1 MVQTVI
7 LRGQPQRNLAKQFI
21 DKAPENSVVKISP
34 LTRSNEQNNKMW
46 GLIEDVMN
54 AMPEG
59 RQHTKEVW
67 KAIFMNALG
76 HETAFAMGINN
87 EIFPI
92 GFKSSQLSVRQMS
105 DLIEMIYSYGAKH
118 NVKWSEKYE

>member
-1 MVQTVI
+1 MTQTVI
-7 LRGQPQRNLAKQFI
+7 LRGQLQRNLAKQFI
-21 DKAPENSVVKISP
+21 DKAPENSFVKISP

-46 GLIEDVMN
+46 ALIEDVMN

-105 DLIEMIYSYGAKH
+105 DLIEVIYAYGAKH

>member
-1 MVQTVI
+1 MTQTVI
-7 LRGQPQRNLAKQFI
+7 LRGQLQRNLAKQFI

>member
-1 MVQTVI
+1 
-7 LRGQPQRNLAKQFI
+7 
-21 DKAPENSVVKISP
+21 
-34 LTRSNEQNNKMW
+34 MW

>member
-1 MVQTVI
+1 MTQTVI

-46 GLIEDVMN
+46 ALIEDVMN

-105 DLIEMIYSYGAKH
+105 DLIEVIYAYGAKH

>member
-1 MVQTVI
+1 MMQTVI

-34 LTRSNEQNNKMW
+34 LTRSSEQNNKMW

-76 HETAFAMGINN
+76 HETAFAVGINN

>member
-1 MVQTVI
+1 MQTVI

-34 LTRSNEQNNKMW
+34 LTRSSEQNNKMW

>member
-1 MVQTVI
+1 MTQTVI
-7 LRGQPQRNLAKQFI
+7 LRGQPQRNLAKQLI
-21 DKAPENSVVKISP
+21 DKAPENSFVKISP

-46 GLIEDVMN
+46 ALIEDVMN

-105 DLIEMIYSYGAKH
+105 DLIEVIYAYGAKH

>member
-1 MVQTVI
+1 MMQTVI
-7 LRGQPQRNLAKQFI
+7 LRGQPQRDLAKQFI

-105 DLIEMIYSYGAKH
+105 DLIEVIYAYGAKH

>member
-1 MVQTVI
+1 MTQTVI
-7 LRGQPQRNLAKQFI
+7 LRGQPQRDLAKQLI

>member
-1 MVQTVI
+1 MTQTVI

-21 DKAPENSVVKISP
+21 DKAPENSFVKISP

-46 GLIEDVMN
+46 ALIEDVMN

-105 DLIEMIYSYGAKH
+105 DLIEVIYAYGAKH

>member
-1 MVQTVI
+1 MTQTVI

-46 GLIEDVMN
+46 ALIEDVMN

-76 HETAFAMGINN
+76 HETAFAIGINN

-105 DLIEMIYSYGAKH
+105 DLIEVIYAYGAKH

>member
-1 MVQTVI
+1 MMQTVI

-34 LTRSNEQNNKMW
+34 LTRSSEQNNKMW

-59 RQHTKEVW
+59 RHHTKEVW

>member
-1 MVQTVI
+1 MMQTVI

-34 LTRSNEQNNKMW
+34 LTRSSEQNNKMW

>member
-1 MVQTVI
+1 MTQTVI

-34 LTRSNEQNNKMW
+34 LTRSSEQNNKMW
-46 GLIEDVMN
+46 ALIEDVMN

-76 HETAFAMGINN
+76 HETAFALGINN

-105 DLIEMIYSYGAKH
+105 DLIEVIYSYGAKH
-118 NVKWSEKYE
+118 NIKWSENYE

>member
-1 MVQTVI
+1 MTQTVI

-21 DKAPENSVVKISP
+21 DKAPENSFVKISP

-46 GLIEDVMN
+46 ALIEDIMN

-105 DLIEMIYSYGAKH
+105 DLIEVIYAYGAKH

>member
-1 MVQTVI
+1 MTQTVI

-34 LTRSNEQNNKMW
+34 LTRSSEQSNKMW

>member
-1 MVQTVI
+1 MLTFLSVAFSIYGAMHLYALSKVWLALPHSFWMSTALAIAGLLMTV
-7 LRGQPQRNLAKQFI
+7 
-21 DKAPENSVVKISP
+21 SP
-34 LTRSNEQNNKMW
+34 LLLYQISKQNW
-46 GLIEDVMN
+46 
-54 AMPEG
+54 
-59 RQHTKEVW
+59 
-67 KAIFMNALG
+67 

-105 DLIEMIYSYGAKH
+105 DLIEVIYAYGAKH

>member
-1 MVQTVI
+1 MMQTVI

-21 DKAPENSVVKISP
+21 DKAPENSFVKISP

-46 GLIEDVMN
+46 ALIEDVMN

-105 DLIEMIYSYGAKH
+105 DLIEVIYAYGAKH